1 MRESNMV
8 GSDESKSKYSIVC
21 WLILMGMV
29 IATTFTAAEDCE
41 TDLRGLEIECLY
53 YMHKG
58 EPSTLMNP
66 NKRCCDVIQQ
76 ANLPCC
82 CANLNRKLSYPP
94 GFTIEDLLDWGKV
107 LHTLNFCGKPL
118 AVGTKCGMFHQVH
131 HHKSNVN

>member
-21 WLILMGMV
+21 WLMLMGMV

-82 CANLNRKLSYPP
+82 CANLNRKLY
-94 GFTIEDLLDWGKV
+94 LLDWRKV
-107 LHTLNFCGKPL
+107 LHVLNFCGKPL
-118 AVGTKCGMFHQVH
+118 AVGTKCGSFTVPPGPPP
-131 HHKSNVN
+131 KK

>member
-41 TDLRGLEIECLY
+41 IDLRGLQIECLI
-53 YMHKG
+53 YMHIG
-58 EPSTLMNP
+58 EPSTIINP

-82 CANLNRKLSYPP
+82 CANLNRKISYPP
-94 GFTIEDLLDWGKV
+94 GSTIEDLLDWRKV
-107 LHTLNFCGKPL
+107 LHVLNFCGKPL
-118 AVGTKCGMFHQVH
+118 AVGTKCGSFTVPPGPPP
-131 HHKSNVN
+131 KR